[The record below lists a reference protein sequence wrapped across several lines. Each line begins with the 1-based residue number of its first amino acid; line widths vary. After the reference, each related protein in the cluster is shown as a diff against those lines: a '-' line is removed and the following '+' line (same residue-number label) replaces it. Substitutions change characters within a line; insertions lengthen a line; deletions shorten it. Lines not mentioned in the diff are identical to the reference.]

1 MILLQRSCNKF
12 TAPFL
17 KGGLKMPEKVIGILG
32 GMGPEATIDLFYKII
47 KFTPAEK
54 DQDHL
59 RIIIDNNPKIPDR
72 TAAILGTGEN
82 PLPILQKTAK
92 NLEKAGADFI
102 IIPCNTAHYFLSQIQ
117 KSVKIPI
124 LNMIEETALETKK
137 RIPQIK
143 KVGLLASNGVYKAGI
158 YNQYFK
164 KYNIEVIFPE
174 EKDKEKVMKVI
185 YAVKAGNLSE
195 EVKKSIISIAQ
206 RLIDKGA
213 EAIIAGCTEIPL
225 ILKEKNFSVPLID
238 PTQVLAKVAVEKAR

>member
-1 MILLQRSCNKF
+1 
-12 TAPFL
+12 
-17 KGGLKMPEKVIGILG
+17 MPEKIIGILG

-72 TAAILGTGEN
+72 TASILGKGED
-82 PLPILQKTAK
+82 PLPALRESAR

-102 IIPCNTAHYFLSQIQ
+102 VIPCNTAHYFLSSIQ

-124 LNMIEETALETKK
+124 LNMIEKAASETQQ

-143 KVGLLASNGVYKAGI
+143 KVGLLASIGTYKTEI
-158 YNQYFK
+158 YHQQFK
-164 KYNIEVIFPE
+164 KFNIEVIYPD
-174 EKDKEKVMKVI
+174 EKDKEEAMKAI
-185 YAVKAGNLSE
+185 YAVKAGDLSD
-195 EVKKSIISIAQ
+195 EVKGNILKIVQ
-206 RLIDKGA
+206 KLIDKGA

-225 ILKEKNFSVPLID
+225 ILKEGDVSVPLID
-238 PTQVLAKVAVEKAR
+238 PTQILAKVAIQKARW

>member
-1 MILLQRSCNKF
+1 
-12 TAPFL
+12 
-17 KGGLKMPEKVIGILG
+17 MPEKIIGFLG

-72 TAAILGTGEN
+72 TAAILGKGKD
-82 PLPILQKTAK
+82 PLPALQETAK

-102 IIPCNTAHYFLSQIQ
+102 IIPCNTAHYFLSSIQ

-124 LNMIEETALETKK
+124 LNMIEEAAKESQQ

-143 KVGLLASNGVYKAGI
+143 KVGLLASIGVYKTEI
-158 YNQYFK
+158 YHQQFK
-164 KYNIEVIFPE
+164 KFSIEVISPE
-174 EKDKEKVMKVI
+174 EKDKEEIMKVI

-195 EVKKSIISIAQ
+195 EIKKNILKIVQ
-206 RLIDKGA
+206 RLINKGA

-225 ILKEKNFSVPLID
+225 ILKEEDVSVPTID
-238 PTQVLAKVAVEKAR
+238 PTQVLAKIAVQKAKL

>member
-1 MILLQRSCNKF
+1 
-12 TAPFL
+12 
-17 KGGLKMPEKVIGILG
+17 MPEKIIGILG

-72 TAAILGTGEN
+72 TAAILGKGED
-82 PLPILQKTAK
+82 PLPALQETAR

-102 IIPCNTAHYFLSQIQ
+102 IIPCNTAHYFLSSIQ
-117 KSVKIPI
+117 ESVEVPI
-124 LNMIEETALETKK
+124 LNMIEETAKETLQ

-143 KVGLLASNGVYKAGI
+143 KVGLLASVGI
-158 YNQYFK
+158 YETEIYHQKFK
-164 KYNIEVIFPE
+164 KFNIKVISPE
-174 EKDKEKVMKVI
+174 EKDKEEIMKTI

-195 EVKKSIISIAQ
+195 AIKRNIIKAAQ
-206 RLIDKGA
+206 KLIDKGA

-225 ILKEKNFSVPLID
+225 ILKEEDVVVPLID
-238 PTQVLAKVAVEKAR
+238 PTQVLAKAAVQKARLL